1 MPDPRPAAAAAEI
14 PAEDA
19 AIDPRAFRDAMGRF
33 VTGVTVAT
41 TLDAHDRPVGV
52 TVNSFTSVS
61 LDPPLILFC
70 LEKKAR
76 TRPAFEAA
84 GRFAVNVLSAE
95 QEALSSRFA
104 RAPDDWAEVPVATAE
119 TGAPVLV
126 DALAALD
133 CRTEAIH
140 DGGDH
145 IILVGRVVRLIASD
159 GPGSAPLVYHRGRY
173 SRLAEGPG
181 GR

>member
-1 MPDPRPAAAAAEI
+1 MRWAASS
-14 PAEDA
+14 P
-19 AIDPRAFRDAMGRF
+19 
-33 VTGVTVAT
+33 GVTVAT

-126 DALAALD
+126 DALARARLP
-133 CRTEAIH
+133 
-140 DGGDH
+140 DGGDP
-145 IILVGRVVRLIASD
+145 RRAETTSSW
-159 GPGSAPLVYHRGRY
+159 SAGW
-173 SRLAEGPG
+173 SG
-181 GR
+181 